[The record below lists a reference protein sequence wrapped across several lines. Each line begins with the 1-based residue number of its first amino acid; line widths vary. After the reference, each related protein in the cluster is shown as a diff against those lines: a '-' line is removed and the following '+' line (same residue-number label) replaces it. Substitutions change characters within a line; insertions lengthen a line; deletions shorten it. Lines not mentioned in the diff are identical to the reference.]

1 MDTQLK
7 GFQQTIEDYLSM
19 LAQED
24 PLFAERYDN
33 PDKKI
38 EDCITYII
46 NQVKES
52 GLNGFD
58 YSEIYS
64 LAVHYYVE
72 EGIDPG
78 TREQCRVI
86 VNHHVQLTE
95 EEIAEQK
102 RLAKERLFSQEMER
116 LRTARIPSV
125 RKTVVEDNTGLLFPL
140 E

>member
-7 GFQQTIEDYLSM
+7 GFQQTIEDYLTM

-24 PLFAERYDN
+24 PSFAEKYGN

-58 YSEIYS
+58 DSEIYS

-72 EGIDPG
+72 EDINPG
-78 TREQCRVI
+78 TRVQCQVI

-116 LRTARIPSV
+116 QRTTRIPSV
-125 RKTVVEDNTGLLFPL
+125 RKTAVEDSTGLLFPL

>member
-1 MDTQLK
+1 
-7 GFQQTIEDYLSM
+7 M

-24 PLFAERYDN
+24 PSFAEKYGN

-38 EDCITYII
+38 EDCITFII

-58 YSEIYS
+58 DSEIYS

-102 RLAKERLFSQEMER
+102 RLAKEKLASQEMER
-116 LRTARIPSV
+116 LRSAHIPSA
-125 RKTVVEDNTGLLFPL
+125 RKPAAQESTGFLFPL

>member
-24 PLFAERYDN
+24 PLFAEKYGN

-38 EDCITYII
+38 EDCITFII

-58 YSEIYS
+58 DSEIYS

-116 LRTARIPSV
+116 QRTARIPSV
-125 RKTVVEDNTGLLFPL
+125 RKTVVEDSTGLLFPL